1 MHFDE
6 YKPIVRETH
15 TSCQSFIENNPMAK
29 DLVKALEKATV
40 YHFRKNCRD
49 DYIIT
54 GKGRYFWWS
63 LDCGLICEMSNGTKG
78 DAFDGVLGHIFEYDS
93 DYAVKETFG

>member
-1 MHFDE
+1 MLFDSNN
-6 YKPIVRETH
+6 KPGVRETDIQRFL
-15 TSCQSFIENNPMAK
+15 SNNPMAR
-29 DLVKALEKATV
+29 DLVKAFEKATV
-40 YHFRKNCRD
+40 YLFHKNCRD

-63 LDCGLICEMSNGTKG
+63 LDCGLICEMSNGIKG
-78 DAFDGVLGHIFEYDS
+78 DAFDDVIGHIFYDS

>member
-40 YHFRKNCRD
+40 YHFHKNCRD

-78 DAFDGVLGHIFEYDS
+78 DAFDGVLEHIFYDS